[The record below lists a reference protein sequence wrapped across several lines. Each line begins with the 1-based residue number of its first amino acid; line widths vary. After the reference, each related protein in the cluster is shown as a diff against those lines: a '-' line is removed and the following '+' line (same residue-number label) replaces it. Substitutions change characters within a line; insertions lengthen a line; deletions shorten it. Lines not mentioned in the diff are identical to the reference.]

1 MSVRTTKEDVYKRI
15 ERIEHPEISKTFKE
29 LGMIGEV
36 KIENNKATINII
48 LPMLSV
54 PIILKNILVSFIK
67 ESLKDFN
74 LELQVEFSEMDIEG
88 RTKFFEMS
96 KANWKGTI

>member
-1 MSVRTTKEDVYKRI
+1 MSGKITKEDVYKRI
-15 ERIEHPEISKTFKE
+15 EKIEHPEISKTFKE

-54 PIILKNILVSFIK
+54 PVILKGILINLIEKSIK
-67 ESLKDFN
+67 ELG
-74 LELQVEFSEMDIEG
+74 LELDVEFSEMDIER

-96 KANWKGTI
+96 KAYWKGTI

>member
-1 MSVRTTKEDVYKRI
+1 MSVKITKEDVYKRI
-15 ERIEHPEISKTFKE
+15 EKIEHPEISKTFKE

-54 PIILKNILVSFIK
+54 PVILKGILINLIEKSIK
-67 ESLKDFN
+67 ELG
-74 LELQVEFSEMDIEG
+74 LELDVEFSEMDIER

-96 KANWKGTI
+96 KAYWKGTI

>member
-1 MSVRTTKEDVYKRI
+1 MSVKITKEDVYKRI
-15 ERIEHPEISKTFKE
+15 ERIEHPEISKTLAE

-67 ESLKDFN
+67 ESIKDFD